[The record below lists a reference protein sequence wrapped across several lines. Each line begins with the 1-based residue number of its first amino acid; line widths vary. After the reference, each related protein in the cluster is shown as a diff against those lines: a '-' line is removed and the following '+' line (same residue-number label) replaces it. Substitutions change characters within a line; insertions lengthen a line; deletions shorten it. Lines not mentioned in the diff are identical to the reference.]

1 MDAKTEHQDRTPRV
15 PRVEDDVLL
24 RGRGRYAD
32 DVPLPNQAYAFFVRS
47 PHASAR
53 IVSLDVEA
61 ALRAPGV
68 VGVLTGK
75 DMGGIGSIGRHPPLA
90 GRGGKALIVPH
101 RPALA
106 AARVMHI
113 GEPVAMVVA
122 ASSAAAQDAA
132 EFIAVE
138 YDELAPVTDARAAL
152 ALGAPQV
159 WPEAPG
165 NLAIDWPG
173 PAADPE
179 ANVREVAAIFAA
191 AKFVARV
198 AVMNQRM
205 VVASMEPRGATAS
218 YDAAADSYTL
228 RVCSQGTTAFRDN
241 LLGIMNLPKE
251 RLRVLTDDVGG
262 GFGLKTGAYPEYV
275 SQMVGAKKLGRP
287 IHWMSGRSEAFL
299 SDNQARDIYSEAEL
313 ALDENGRF
321 LALRIRNTGNL
332 GAYVGAVGAN
342 IPSLSFTRCL
352 PGMYDIKH
360 IDISARCAFTNTL
373 PTAPYRGAGRPEA
386 NYTLERVVAEAARV
400 TGIDP
405 AKLRRR
411 NLIPAAA
418 MPYKTAVGT
427 TYDSGDF
434 TPVLDKALA
443 LSGYD
448 GFKARRGEAKSRG
461 KYRGIGISCM
471 LEHAGG
477 TPLEGAWLTFSG
489 DGTLTVNLN
498 VQSTGQGHASVFG
511 RVVADRLSIPRD
523 KVGHRH
529 GDSALEIAGYA
540 SVGSRSAMT
549 AGAAIVKC
557 VALIV
562 EKGKRI
568 AAMLFEAAE
577 DDIAYEGG
585 GFVVAGTDRRISLFE
600 LAARAAELKKHG
612 TIAEGLD
619 TRATTET
626 PLTFPNGVHVAEVE
640 IDPETGHMDI
650 VAYTAVDDCGNV
662 LDDMIVEGQLHGAL
676 AQGIGQATMEQVVYD
691 EGSGQLVTGSFL
703 DYAMPRAADMPPIRD
718 ALLCVPATTNPL
730 GVKGVGEAGTTASI
744 AAVMNAVADAVPGG
758 AAAHLDMPAS
768 AARLWEACQR
778 AKAVAP
784 TGRKPS

>member
-1 MDAKTEHQDRTPRV
+1 
-15 PRVEDDVLL
+15 
-24 RGRGRYAD
+24 
-32 DVPLPNQAYAFFVRS
+32 
-47 PHASAR
+47 
-53 IVSLDVEA
+53 
-61 ALRAPGV
+61 
-68 VGVLTGK
+68 
-75 DMGGIGSIGRHPPLA
+75 
-90 GRGGKALIVPH
+90 
-101 RPALA
+101 
-106 AARVMHI
+106 
-113 GEPVAMVVA
+113 
-122 ASSAAAQDAA
+122 
-132 EFIAVE
+132 
-138 YDELAPVTDARAAL
+138 
-152 ALGAPQV
+152 
-159 WPEAPG
+159 
-165 NLAIDWPG
+165 
-173 PAADPE
+173 
-179 ANVREVAAIFAA
+179 
-191 AKFVARV
+191 
-198 AVMNQRM
+198 
-205 VVASMEPRGATAS
+205 
-218 YDAAADSYTL
+218 
-228 RVCSQGTTAFRDN
+228 
-241 LLGIMNLPKE
+241 
-251 RLRVLTDDVGG
+251 
-262 GFGLKTGAYPEYV
+262 
-275 SQMVGAKKLGRP
+275 
-287 IHWMSGRSEAFL
+287 
-299 SDNQARDIYSEAEL
+299 
-313 ALDENGRF
+313 
-321 LALRIRNTGNL
+321 
-332 GAYVGAVGAN
+332 
-342 IPSLSFTRCL
+342 
-352 PGMYDIKH
+352 
-360 IDISARCAFTNTL
+360 
-373 PTAPYRGAGRPEA
+373 
-386 NYTLERVVAEAARV
+386 
-400 TGIDP
+400 
-405 AKLRRR
+405 
-411 NLIPAAA
+411 

-448 GFKARRGEAKSRG
+448 GFKARRREAKSRG

-471 LEHAGG
+471 LEHSGG

-511 RVVADRLSIPRD
+511 RLVADRLGIPRD
-523 KVGHRH
+523 RVGHRH

-557 VALIV
+557 IALIV

-577 DDIAYEGG
+577 DDIA
-585 GFVVAGTDRRISLFE
+585 
-600 LAARAAELKKHG
+600 AELKKHG
-612 TIAEGLD
+612 TIAEDLD

-676 AQGIGQATMEQVVYD
+676 AQGIGQATMERVVYD

-758 AAAHLDMPAS
+758 AAAQLEMPAS

-778 AKAVAP
+778 AKAAAP